1 MTREFPAHL
10 YLKPAKA
17 DQIALCAPGAALGS
31 ACRVG
36 EPPGDVM
43 IISVLLEAR
52 PGETGVAATPTTVA
66 HPRPRHDRRPFLPF
80 PPVDGATCY
89 ASAEIDTMKPTRIA
103 SLLAQTVTG

>member
-17 DQIALCAPGAALGS
+17 DQIARGAPA
-31 ACRVG
+31 
-36 EPPGDVM
+36 
-43 IISVLLEAR
+43 I
-52 PGETGVAATPTTVA
+52 PT
-66 HPRPRHDRRPFLPF
+66 
-80 PPVDGATCY
+80 VDGATCY